1 MNCANKYAIIDAA
14 IILHA
19 FWKTLLQVLSL
30 TIESGIALNWLPSQR
45 NNKTNIEATKP
56 EKTTIFA
63 FFCPYNSDIK
73 SVTKKV
79 SGYGKIPAET
89 IKTLNPKSTVT
100 NLFAIKLHV
109 TSEDIKIAQRKI

>member
-1 MNCANKYAIIDAA
+1 M
-14 IILHA
+14 
-19 FWKTLLQVLSL
+19 

-45 NNKTNIEATKP
+45 NSKTNIEATKP
-56 EKTTIFA
+56 EKTTMFA

-79 SGYGKIPAET
+79 SGYGNIPAET

-109 TSEDIKIAQRKI
+109 TSEDIKIAQRKM

>member
-30 TIESGIALNWLPSQR
+30 TIESGIALNWPPSQR

-56 EKTTIFA
+56 EKTTMFA

-79 SGYGKIPAET
+79 SGYGNIPAET
-89 IKTLNPKSTVT
+89 IKTLKSLGENEFIEIGPGNVLTR
-100 NLFAIKLHV
+100 LM
-109 TSEDIKIAQRKI
+109 AQN